1 MKHYLLDKPLL
12 PPYPEGFNQVRF
24 GMGCFW
30 GSERLFWQQD
40 GVYTTLVGYGG
51 GKGDNPTYEQVCTG
65 NTNHIE
71 LVRVVYDS
79 IKIDLQT
86 LLRLFWESHDPTQ
99 GNRQGNDR
107 GSQYRSAIFVDS
119 PRHLAIAEQ
128 SKALYQAALFAA
140 HGKTITTQIAINTQ
154 FYPAESYH
162 QQYLAKNPNGY
173 CGMQG
178 TGISMPHELS

>member
-1 MKHYLLDKPLL
+1 MDLQQLN
-12 PPYPEGFNQVRF
+12 GTVNNQAE
-24 GMGCFW
+24 
-30 GSERLFWQQD
+30 SI
-40 GVYTTLVGYGG
+40 TTLNEALEGQGQ
-51 GKGDNPTYEQVCTG
+51 T
-65 NTNHIE
+65 IA
-71 LVRVVYDS
+71 L
-79 IKIDLQT
+79 LQ
-86 LLRLFWESHDPTQ
+86 
-99 GNRQGNDR
+99 
-107 GSQYRSAIFVDS
+107 
-119 PRHLAIAEQ
+119 LAIAEQ